1 MFDFIITK
9 TFNTF
14 KTYPEI
20 ELACKNWKSLIKT
33 KFQKKTF
40 LNSKKGSI

>member
-1 MFDFIITK
+1 MFTFIITK
-9 TFNTF
+9 NFNTF

-33 KFQKKTF
+33 KFPKSF
-40 LNSKKGSI
+40 LKSKKGSI

>member
-33 KFQKKTF
+33 KFPKTF
-40 LNSKKGSI
+40 LKSKKGSI